1 MNSDPV
7 TLTLPFLTA
16 QGLTVLLV
24 ALGVF
29 VAVGLVWLMLTG
41 AEREKPPAPE
51 SWFTAL
57 AWVLLPVWVLLLAAT
72 LWGLWLAFSEQPSP
86 LADTS
91 FGLGALIA
99 AFLGA
104 PFVIYGT
111 YLRHKTQRLEQEGH
125 MTDRITAAVE
135 QLGAEKTVKAQVRTL
150 SWKLPESDTLYETR
164 VRLGEQS
171 TGPAG
176 SIVVD
181 PGKWDVVEETL
192 PNLEVRMGAIL
203 SLERIAQD
211 STANDKGRDH
221 VRVMEILCA
230 YIRENSNARKP
241 EGYPEPEWEPLKDD
255 ATEEE
260 RADHLRRR
268 KERFGD
274 HLTDREARQWA
285 RKLPKLRADVQLALT
300 VIGRRSAA
308 QRRVEA
314 AWPDEPT
321 DATVWPFHAGFERL
335 PDKPG
340 DAPLGKDALDAFKAG
355 LDAWKEKLHNFR
367 GYRLD
372 LRGANLQGADIAAR
386 QPDGSDAVFS
396 GARLGGH
403 AAGGGGPLRD
413 AAGGRE
419 PRGRADGRREPQAGA
434 AGGGGPRRGAAGGGD
449 PLERVDGQ
457 FNRPHRGDSS
467 RRCAPGSELQFR
479 ADFR

>member
-7 TLTLPFLTA
+7 TLTLPFLTS
-16 QGLTVLLV
+16 QGLNVIL
-24 ALGVF
+24 AAIGVF
-29 VAVGLVWLMLTG
+29 IAVGLVWLMLTG
-41 AEREKPPAPE
+41 AEREKPPALE
-51 SWFTAL
+51 NWFKAL
-57 AWVLLPVWVLLLAAT
+57 TWVLLPVWVLLLAAT
-72 LWGLWLAFSEQPSP
+72 LWGLWLVFNGQPSP
-86 LADTS
+86 LSDTS

-111 YLRHKTQRLEQEGH
+111 WLRHKTNRLEQEGH

-135 QLGAEKTVKAQVRTL
+135 QLGAEKTVKVQARTV
-150 SWKLPESDTLYETR
+150 SWKLPDSDALYETR

-211 STANDKGRDH
+211 STANDNGRDH

-241 EGYPEPEWEPLKDD
+241 EDYPEPEWEPLKDD

-260 RADHLRRR
+260 RAAHLKAR
-268 KERFGD
+268 KARFRAKEGP
-274 HLTDREARQWA
+274 LARQWA
-285 RKLPKLRADVQLALT
+285 QRLPKPRADVQLALT
-300 VIGRRSAA
+300 VIGRRSAE
-308 QRRVEA
+308 QRLVEA
-314 AWPDEPT
+314 AWPDAPT
-321 DATVWPFHAGFERL
+321 QATVWPFDPDFKRL
-335 PDKPG
+335 PDNPG
-340 DAPLGKDALDAFKAG
+340 DAPLGKDALDAFKTG
-355 LDAWKEKLHNFR
+355 LEQWKEKLRSYR

-372 LRGANLQGADIAAR
+372 LRGANLQGADMAAK

-396 GARLGGH
+396 GASFDQVRLEGSNLQSALFVGALCEGAKFISAHCWGTNFQGSCSEVGGNLKV
-403 AAGGGGPLRD
+403 A
-413 AAGGRE
+413 
-419 PRGRADGRREPQAGA
+419 
-434 AGGGGPRRGAAGGGD
+434 
-449 PLERVDGQ
+449 
-457 FNRPHRGDSS
+457 
-467 RRCAPGSELQFR
+467 
-479 ADFR
+479 